1 MNEAFTFI
9 REIETAVCRNEG
21 GSYAVFFL
29 YIFMLFPNCS
39 NGILDRSGKV
49 ENFWLLLT
57 SFIFVMS
64 ASVYAITILLLIVV
78 FSFIFGL
85 LLEKSVEK
93 DKKNTLLL
101 WSRIIFCLLP
111 LILLKYHNFL
121 PDIGGNSIWKEKTN
135 SLTAPVGISF

>member
-1 MNEAFTFI
+1 MLFSSFTFL
-9 REIETAVCRNEG
+9 C
-21 GSYAVFFL
+21 FFP
-29 YIFMLFPNCS
+29 IVVIGFWIVP
-39 NGILDRSGKV
+39 GKWKK
-49 ENFWLLLT
+49 FWLLLT

-64 ASVYAITILLLIVV
+64 ASVYAVGILLLIVA
-78 FSFIFGL
+78 FSFAFGL

-93 DKKNTLLL
+93 DKKNIFLL